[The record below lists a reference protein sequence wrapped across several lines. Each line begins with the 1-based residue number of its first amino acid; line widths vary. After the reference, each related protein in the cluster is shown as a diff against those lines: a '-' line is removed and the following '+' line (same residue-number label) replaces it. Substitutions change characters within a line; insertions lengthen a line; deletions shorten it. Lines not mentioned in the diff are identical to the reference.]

1 MTLSTQHP
9 DDIGLAAIFEVTPET
24 MASALQ
30 LPAGAYIDAAWTPW
44 DRPGVLLLRVRGA
57 GWPTSL
63 HRACP
68 LPLVRGE
75 IVRND
80 VGLITVKWSLP
91 EQTR

>member
-1 MTLSTQHP
+1 MTPSTQHP

-57 GWPTSL
+57 GWPT
-63 HRACP
+63 RTGWT

-75 IVRND
+75 IVRDN
-80 VGLITVKWSLP
+80 VGLVTVKWSLP